1 MRASVP
7 HMVCQAKVWAVGRSG
22 LVLRRSGG
30 QWIDVPQTVIAGDLL
45 AVWVGTFVLLRI
57 NPRDDDDGQQR

>member
-1 MRASVP
+1 MHAGYEIFV
-7 HMVCQAKVWAVGRSG
+7 
-22 LVLRRSGG
+22 VLG
-30 QWIDVPQTVIAGDLL
+30 IVL